1 MNKVLLTAASF
12 CAVESLVDLSVLQE
26 ELSKPAD
33 EGAESH
39 PAVQLLEDA
48 FGTPE
53 VFVASFGKP
62 KQLFTSGCGGLQEQS
77 SPPDKTKDSATQVS
91 SSRPEVFAVY
101 LNVLHLVHVPG
112 PL

>member
-1 MNKVLLTAASF
+1 
-12 CAVESLVDLSVLQE
+12 LVDLSVLQE

-62 KQLFTSGCGGLQEQS
+62 KQLFTSGCGALQEQS

-91 SSRPEVFAVY
+91 SSPPEVFAVY